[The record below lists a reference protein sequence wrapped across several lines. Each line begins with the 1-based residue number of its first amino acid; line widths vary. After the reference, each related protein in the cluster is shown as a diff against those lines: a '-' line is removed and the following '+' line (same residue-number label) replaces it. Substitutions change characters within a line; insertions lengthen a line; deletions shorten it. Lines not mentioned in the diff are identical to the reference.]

1 MGDGM
6 RLSAGKT
13 SVHAGG
19 KGGHRFLAQRILLAL
34 LLVTFIL
41 PSFAAIHASGDDA
54 EILAPGFYKD
64 RIVLCTGAG
73 LKIIKLDPATGKPLD
88 DQSDTEDHLSPVC
101 APMVTAS
108 LFLSPSLPVAEAIFG
123 GGEPLDL
130 RDEVAILHEQ
140 AASPPLPPRGPPAG

>member
-1 MGDGM
+1 M

-19 KGGHRFLAQRILLAL
+19 KGGHGRLAQRILLAL

>member
-6 RLSAGKT
+6 RLSAGRKT
-13 SVHAGG
+13 VRARG
-19 KGGHRFLAQRILLAL
+19 KGSHGFSAQRILLAL

-88 DQSDTEDHLSPVC
+88 DQTDNADHLSPVC

-108 LFLSPSLPVAEAIFG
+108 LFLSPSLPVADAIFG

-130 RDEVAILHEQ
+130 RNDIAILHEQ
-140 AASPPLPPRGPPAG
+140 TASPPLPPRGPPAA